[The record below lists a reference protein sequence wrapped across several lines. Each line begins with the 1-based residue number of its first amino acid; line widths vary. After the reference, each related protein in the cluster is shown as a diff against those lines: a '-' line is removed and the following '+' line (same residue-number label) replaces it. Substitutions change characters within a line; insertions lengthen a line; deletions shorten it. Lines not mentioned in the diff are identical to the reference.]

1 MTLNPNA
8 STFSFNPK
16 ASSFSF
22 TPKVEKEEKKE
33 EEEKEDEEEIVDS
46 KKLREDPRDHLNIVF
61 VGHVD
66 GKKFF

>member
-22 TPKVEKEEKKE
+22 TPKVEKEEEKKEEEKKE
-33 EEEKEDEEEIVDS
+33 EEEDEVVDG

-66 GKKFF
+66 GKL